1 MLRFAGAAALV
12 WVLGALGASAQTTPN
27 PVMQHYRAYQAAM
40 QAGDLATA
48 ETEAV
53 AALAASEARSG
64 DGGNTAALALN
75 LANVQLERGRA
86 REALP
91 AAQRAFGLAQA
102 GGAVDPLAASLTLG
116 RAELVTSRAE
126 GERRLFQAIAE
137 VERRGE
143 FKDEAFE
150 AAMAMGRLQLDDD
163 DADDAVRS
171 FGAAVRL
178 AAGDD
183 DDHRIS
189 RATAHIA
196 HGMALMVDDDPG
208 RASPNVGE
216 VLIDR
221 PTGGAQA
228 AFSASFETSLPL
240 ALRDGPNGAFTSA
253 QSVYAQALAWEA
265 AYRAKLRS
273 MGWRLSPTDARSL
286 LLDGDTNDGLPPC
299 PFGVRTEPGPIFPAQ
314 LRSGQ
319 YGSSAVAVRVRTNA
333 AGEIVEAATV
343 ALAGRQEVA
352 EEVDRVAPR
361 WQAVNW
367 DETTRCSRAGVLLFT
382 YAFWLEPTF

>member
-27 PVMQHYRAYQAAM
+27 PVIQHYRAYQAAI

-48 ETEAV
+48 EAEAV

-116 RAELVTSRAE
+116 RAELATARAD

-163 DADDAVRS
+163 DAGDATRS

-183 DDHRIS
+183 DVHRIS
-189 RATAHIA
+189 RASAHIA
-196 HGMALMVDDDPG
+196 HGMALMVDDAPG
-208 RASPNVGE
+208 RTRPQTGE

-221 PTGGAQA
+221 PSGGADGAFA
-228 AFSASFETSLPL
+228 ASLEASLPL
-240 ALRDGPNGAFTSA
+240 ALRPGPNGAFTSA
-253 QSVYAQALAWEA
+253 QAVYARALAWESA
-265 AYRAKLRS
+265 HRANLRS
-273 MGWRLSPTDARSL
+273 MGWRQAPTDARSL
-286 LLDGDTNDGLPPC
+286 LLDGDTEDGLPPC
-299 PFGVRTEPGPIFPAQ
+299 AFGVRTEPGPIFPAQ
-314 LRSGQ
+314 MRNGR
-319 YGSSAVAVRVRTNA
+319 YGASAVAVRVRTNA

-343 ALAGRQEVA
+343 ALAGAKRWRMRLIASRCAGRRETGMSRPA
-352 EEVDRVAPR
+352 AVAP
-361 WQAVNW
+361 A
-367 DETTRCSRAGVLLFT
+367 
-382 YAFWLEPTF
+382 